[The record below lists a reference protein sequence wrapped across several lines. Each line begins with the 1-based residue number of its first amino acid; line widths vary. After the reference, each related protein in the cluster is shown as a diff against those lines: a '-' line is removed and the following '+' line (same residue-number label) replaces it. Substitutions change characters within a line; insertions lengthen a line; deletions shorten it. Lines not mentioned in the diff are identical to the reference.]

1 MKVILT
7 HTLTGLINM
16 FEDLY
21 IWEIVRSNLQ
31 YDAQLDE
38 YEISYEDVDIRKYKL
53 ENNEEIK

>member
-7 HTLTGLINM
+7 HELTGLTNV

-21 IWEIVRSNLQ
+21 IWEIVRTNLQ
-31 YDAQLDE
+31 YDAELDD
-38 YEISYEDVDIRKYKL
+38 YTIVYQDVDIRKYKL

>member
-7 HTLTGLINM
+7 HSLTGLTNV

-21 IWEIVRSNLQ
+21 IWEIVRTNLQ

-38 YEISYEDVDIRKYKL
+38 YEITYDDVDIRKVKL
-53 ENNEEIK
+53 INNEEE